1 MAFIEVRD
9 VTKTYKMGEVEIK
22 AVDEIGFG
30 IDKGEFVVI
39 VGPSGAGKT
48 TILNILGGMD
58 TATSGTIYVDNV
70 DITKFNENELPN
82 TAATTSALYF
92 SSITLSVTSQRLKT

>member
-39 VGPSGAGKT
+39 VRGEPEKRRYLT
-48 TILNILGGMD
+48 
-58 TATSGTIYVDNV
+58 
-70 DITKFNENELPN
+70 F
-82 TAATTSALYF
+82 SAEWTPLRPARF
-92 SSITLSVTSQRLKT
+92 TLTM

>member
-30 IDKGEFVVI
+30 IDKIGRAHV
-39 VGPSGAGKT
+39 
-48 TILNILGGMD
+48 
-58 TATSGTIYVDNV
+58 
-70 DITKFNENELPN
+70 
-82 TAATTSALYF
+82 
-92 SSITLSVTSQRLKT
+92 

>member
-39 VGPSGAGKT
+39 VGPEPEKRRYLT
-48 TILNILGGMD
+48 
-58 TATSGTIYVDNV
+58 
-70 DITKFNENELPN
+70 F
-82 TAATTSALYF
+82 SAEWTPLRPVRF
-92 SSITLSVTSQRLKT
+92 TLTM

>member
-30 IDKGEFVVI
+30 IDKGEFVAWLVPQGLVRSAGQI
-39 VGPSGAGKT
+39 KPSGR
-48 TILNILGGMD
+48 
-58 TATSGTIYVDNV
+58 
-70 DITKFNENELPN
+70 
-82 TAATTSALYF
+82 
-92 SSITLSVTSQRLKT
+92 SSID

>member
-30 IDKGEFVVI
+30 IDKGDRICCNSRSER
-39 VGPSGAGKT
+39 SRK
-48 TILNILGGMD
+48 NDD
-58 TATSGTIYVDNV
+58 T
-70 DITKFNENELPN
+70 
-82 TAATTSALYF
+82 
-92 SSITLSVTSQRLKT
+92 

>member
-39 VGPSGAGKT
+39 VGPSGAGK
-48 TILNILGGMD
+48 LSSLLPSP
-58 TATSGTIYVDNV
+58 TSFKTSFALSGFF
-70 DITKFNENELPN
+70 DI
-82 TAATTSALYF
+82 
-92 SSITLSVTSQRLKT
+92 

>member
-30 IDKGEFVVI
+30 IDKGEFCCN
-39 VGPSGAGKT
+39 SRSERSRK
-48 TILNILGGMD
+48 NDD
-58 TATSGTIYVDNV
+58 T
-70 DITKFNENELPN
+70 
-82 TAATTSALYF
+82 
-92 SSITLSVTSQRLKT
+92 